1 MSKSINWWTRKF
13 HRWGALLVAIPLIIV
28 IVSGLLLQVKKQF
41 AWVQPPT
48 VHGSLEVPHL
58 SWTQILEQAI
68 TVPPAAVKSWQDIER
83 LDIRIAGG
91 VTKVQCKNGW
101 ELQLDSASGKILSSA
116 YRRSDL
122 IESIHDGSF
131 FFELAKLWIFL
142 PSGVVLLALW
152 FTGIYLWYLP
162 IGKMRKKNRAKNVV

>member
-1 MSKSINWWTRKF
+1 M
-13 HRWGALLVAIPLIIV
+13 AIPLIIV

-48 VHGSLEVPHL
+48 VRGAQKIPAVT
-58 SWTQILEQAI
+58 WTQILAQAQ
-68 TVPPAAVKSWQDIER
+68 TVQPAGVTDWQDIER
-83 LDIRIAGG
+83 LDIRIVDG

-101 ELQLDSASGKILSSA
+101 ELQIDSASGKILSSA

-131 FFELAKLWIFL
+131 FSELAKLWIFL
-142 PSGVVLLALW
+142 PSGIVLLMLW

-162 IGKMRKKNRAKNVV
+162 IGKMRKKKRAKSVA